1 MKNPNLIPKPFAQSE
16 QKNDIPANH
25 KSDQPSQKATW
36 DTGFP
41 QITMMPVTAG
51 GLPPS
56 GRDFNG
62 ILNQI
67 SDNIVHL
74 SKGGKFK
81 YSQEYADLIGGYPKG
96 AILQSDDETRE
107 FQSLADNNKINFNKE
122 PSEKINAAWKQVSTT
137 QILDELNKK
146 LNRSDVVQSVGSSK
160 TQVMSQNAVTDAL
173 NTKQDKGDYATNPA
187 LNEVRKQANTANQ
200 NAVNANDNANR
211 RLDKAQNG
219 ADIPDKGAFV
229 DNLGLR
235 DTVKQ
240 AQNAFPRTGGV
251 INGNVDVTGYLSSTA
266 VYEAG
271 GIRVYSPIN
280 KPTPDDIGA
289 YPKTGG
295 VINGNVDVTGN
306 VSGNGIYEAGG
317 VRVYSPNNPP
327 TEALLETNGWYRDTV
342 NGVIIQWGNGIYSD
356 GQLVKFPRP
365 FSPISVFGDDKC
377 EP

>member
-1 MKNPNLIPKPFAQSE
+1 MQKIGDITNTADSNGEFTNGNVAAGIPPTKLEAPWFTTVQREMINVLLKAGMNPDKTNDAQLSE
-16 QKNDIPANH
+16 AIK
-25 KSDQPSQKATW
+25 KMVSDSQVALTDSFGQSSTLAASQKLAT
-36 DTGFP
+36 
-41 QITMMPVTAG
+41 
-51 GLPPS
+51 
-56 GRDFNG
+56 
-62 ILNQI
+62 
-67 SDNIVHL
+67 H
-74 SKGGKFK
+74 
-81 YSQEYADLIGGYPKG
+81 
-96 AILQSDDETRE
+96 
-107 FQSLADNNKINFNKE
+107 
-122 PSEKINAAWKQVSTT
+122 
-137 QILDELNKK
+137 
-146 LNRSDVVQSVGSSK
+146 
-160 TQVMSQNAVTDAL
+160 
-173 NTKQDKGDYATNPA
+173 
-187 LNEVRKQANTANQ
+187 
-200 NAVNANDNANR
+200 ANDNANR

-235 DTVKQ
+235 DTVNQ
-240 AQNAFPRTGGV
+240 AQN
-251 INGNVDVTGYLSSTA
+251 
-266 VYEAG
+266 
-271 GIRVYSPIN
+271 
-280 KPTPDDIGA
+280 A